1 MDIESFNLGKMSG
14 PLVCEFAAVEVSW
27 PKRNEYLRMLGTYI
41 PPRNDVEKTSEA
53 LTLYLMP

>member
-1 MDIESFNLGKMSG
+1 MDIESFNLGKMS
-14 PLVCEFAAVEVSW
+14 VYKRAALERSW

-53 LTLYLMP
+53 LTLYMMP